1 MIMPTHPSSRRS
13 SLRLGIFGGTFDP
26 VHLGHLLP
34 ARDAL
39 EKMRLDAV
47 LFVPCAR
54 SPFKREVPLTTDAQ
68 RFALLRLALKS
79 EPRFWLS
86 RCELDRPPPSYAI
99 ETARE
104 VREAFPRATLFWL
117 LGADQLG
124 RLHEWRDWKELRRD
138 VKFLLMQRG
147 DGLPVPGRLRN
158 SVLSLPH
165 PRRIDISST
174 EIRRRV
180 KARLPIDH
188 LVSAPVAAYI
198 QRRRLYLS

>member
-54 SPFKREVPLTTDAQ
+54 SPFKKERPQTTDAQ
-68 RFALLRLALKS
+68 RLALLRLALKS

-86 RCELDRPPPSYAI
+86 RCELDRPAPSYAI
-99 ETARE
+99 DTARE

-117 LGADQLG
+117 LGADQLA
-124 RLHEWRDWKELRRD
+124 RLDEWHNWKELKRE
-138 VKFLLMQRG
+138 VKFVLMQRG
-147 DGLPVPGRLRN
+147 EGTAVPSRWRN
-158 SVLSLPH
+158 TVLGLPH
-165 PRRIDISST
+165 PRRIDISAS

-188 LVSAPVAAYI
+188 LLPAAVAAYI
-198 QRRRLYLS
+198 QRRGLYLS